1 MPTKDK
7 KSDDS
12 GFVGNLAER
21 GEKAVNRLLDELAH
35 NPRVTEAL
43 GRAMSA
49 KGKVDTSARKT
60 LSQLGVAA
68 ADELADLRKQIE
80 RLERRL
86 ARVEGT
92 SGTKSASSAK
102 SSETKKQPTAKQ
114 PTAKK
119 KTTTGSSK
127 TAKKASSPSTG
138 PSIGGGTGRGSTP
151 GGGGA
156 P

>member
-1 MPTKDK
+1 MATGK
-7 KSDDS
+7 KSDEG

-21 GEKAVNRLLDELAH
+21 GEKAVNKLLDELAH

-49 KGKVDTSARKT
+49 KGKVDTGARKT

-92 SGTKSASSAK
+92 SGTKSGSSAK
-102 SSETKKQPTAKQ
+102 RSETKKQPTS
-114 PTAKK
+114 KK

-138 PSIGGGTGRGSTP
+138 RSLGGGTGRGSTP
-151 GGGGA
+151 GGGSGA
-156 P
+156 S

>member
-1 MPTKDK
+1 MPTNDK

-49 KGKVDTSARKT
+49 KGKVDSSARKT

-102 SSETKKQPTAKQ
+102 SSETKKQPTAK
-114 PTAKK
+114 K

-138 PSIGGGTGRGSTP
+138 PSIGGGTARGSTP

-156 P
+156 A